1 MPDRTDADALTAAV
15 VRGMAGYP
23 ASRKCL
29 IAISGGRDSVALL
42 DILIRSGRNNLVV
55 VHVNHQLRGRASGGD
70 AAFVR
75 KLAAKYGLPV
85 MVAMADTRGYA
96 EARGVSLELAARELR
111 MVAFSAVSKRYRTT
125 HLVTAH
131 HAEDQAET
139 CLFNYLRGT
148 GAAGLAGMQQVSS
161 IQAGDR
167 ELTVHRPMLAI
178 RRREIDVYVQ
188 SAGLAFRE
196 DASNASLEFTR
207 NRIRHELMPLVKEIM
222 GDRAIDAILR
232 NAEILR
238 GEHAVMADLAAAHAL
253 DEVFSVDL
261 VRAVPLALQRRMVHA
276 WLAQFGPGECG
287 FAEVELVL
295 SLVPKGAAVAK
306 INLPRGFHCR
316 RTAGRIFLQ
325 SPLFSG
331 LRADT

>member
-1 MPDRTDADALTAAV
+1 V

-29 IAISGGRDSVALL
+29 IAVSGGRDSVALL
-42 DILIRSGRNNLVV
+42 DILLRSRRKNLVV

-75 KLAAKYGLPV
+75 KLAAKHGLPV
-85 MVAMADTRGYA
+85 MVAKADTRGYA
-96 EARGVSLELAARELR
+96 DARGVSLELAARELR
-111 MVAFSAVSKRYRTT
+111 MVAFSAASKRFRTT

-161 IQAGDR
+161 YQAGDR
-167 ELTVHRPMLAI
+167 ELTIHRPMLAI
-178 RRREIDVYVQ
+178 RRREIDAYVQ

-207 NRIRHELMPLVKEIM
+207 NRIRHEMMPLVREIM
-222 GDRAIDAILR
+222 GDRAIDAIVR

-238 GEHAVMADLAAAHAL
+238 GEHGVMADLADAHAL

-261 VRAVPLALQRRMVHA
+261 VRPLPLALQRRMVHA
-276 WLAQFGPGECG
+276 WLAEFGPGECG
-287 FAEVELVL
+287 FAEVEQVL
-295 SLVPKGAAVAK
+295 SLVPEGAAVAK
-306 INLPRGFHCR
+306 INLPGGFHCR

-325 SPLFSG
+325 PPPASIALE
-331 LRADT
+331 